1 VKNFFYFLCSS
12 LLLASCSGSR
22 KTATRPKP
30 APAATVY
37 KPVYLENIEINS
49 STDENNA
56 IKKPPKVNGK
66 KDVPGPEYSSDIER
80 INALQFKYGILMD
93 KPVESVTDKKL
104 LTFLDEWY
112 GIPYR
117 YGGGSKM
124 GVDCSAFTSL
134 FLKQVYNVQLPRTAR
149 AQYEKGRRVGQ
160 DELKQGDLVFFN
172 TTGRITHVGVYLG
185 RNKFAHASTS
195 NGVMISDLDE
205 NYFEK
210 RYAGAKRF
218 R

>member
-1 VKNFFYFLCSS
+1 VKNFFYFLCSI
-12 LLLASCSGSR
+12 LLLASCSGSK
-22 KTATRPKP
+22 KTAKAPKP
-30 APAATVY
+30 APAAH

-49 STDENNA
+49 SQDENIA
-56 IKKPPKVNGK
+56 IKKPSRVNGK
-66 KDVPGPEYSSDIER
+66 KDVPGAGYSSDIER

-93 KPVESVTDKKL
+93 KPVESVTDTKL
-104 LTFLDEWY
+104 LNFLDEWY

-124 GVDCSAFTSL
+124 GIDCSAFTSL
-134 FLKQVYNVQLPRTAR
+134 FLKEVYNVQLPRTAR
-149 AQYEKGRRVGQ
+149 AQYDKGRRVGQ
-160 DELKQGDLVFFN
+160 DELEQGDLVFFN